1 MLDRD
6 VPNVELEVGQA
17 VSVGLDYLKIGSGE
31 PYLREISIVPR
42 GAVEGAEVTRRVALE
57 PVPVKPTSSPA
68 AVLTFNRAAV
78 GDDFDSYRPPIYD
91 ELERKLGYRVDHHNF
106 QQANTEASRT
116 PLQKHHDEFVAAKR
130 ATEPQVITRYGIGKV
145 LAVGV
150 PVDDDLELAGRQG
163 FHRGRT
169 VGPLAA
175 SSRQWRCRFPRGRM
189 ANTSQEAE
197 VPAEASTG
205 APSPIALSALTAGF
219 GAYEAQCPG
228 VGDGE
233 EGESDYSRSEQ
244 EECPVEPDDQ
254 PGASG
259 HDE

>member
-1 MLDRD
+1 MLYVSRREGWWCAEFMLDRD

-150 PVDDDLELAGRQG
+150 PVA
-163 FHRGRT
+163 
-169 VGPLAA
+169 
-175 SSRQWRCRFPRGRM
+175 
-189 ANTSQEAE
+189 
-197 VPAEASTG
+197 
-205 APSPIALSALTAGF
+205 
-219 GAYEAQCPG
+219 
-228 VGDGE
+228 
-233 EGESDYSRSEQ
+233 
-244 EECPVEPDDQ
+244 
-254 PGASG
+254 
-259 HDE
+259 